1 MLKKVALSLLL
12 LSMFGLKA
20 QTIVIIG
27 TVKDSLQTPLTYANV
42 IAKPQNSAIN
52 LSFAITDEQGRY
64 KLELTKNEPYT
75 IEASFL
81 GYTIQS
87 FEVKSSESGEKH
99 FILKQASQQL
109 NEVVIIQQLPVEVKE
124 DTITYRTKAFITG
137 NERKLKAVLNKLPGV
152 EVDKNGLV
160 TVQGKKVTH
169 MLVEGKKFFGGNSK
183 LAVENI
189 PADAVG
195 EVEVIDNYNEVAM
208 LKGLTET
215 EDMAMNIK
223 LKKDKKKF
231 TFGDVEAG
239 KGTENYYLAHA
250 GLFYYSP
257 KTTINFIGDIN
268 TIGDHFFTIK
278 DFVRFEGGI
287 NKVLRTNGSV
297 YNTSNSNFSSFL
309 NFEDVEKSTNKFAA
323 LNLNTPIS
331 KDTDVVGYILFSNSQ
346 TTAFNES
353 LKQYLFIDNA
363 YEEQLTEE
371 RVNNSK
377 LAIGKISFEHKPSLK
392 NELYVNT
399 QFKYNDVRTV
409 KEDQSI
415 IIADETNFIVN
426 KSSTDLLLKQDVE
439 WYKKYT
445 SKHTTSVVLNYEYQK
460 STPKNKWF
468 SNTPFLQNL
477 IPLKEDEN
485 YTIFQNKNWQS
496 NKLEVALKHYWV
508 LGSKSQLN
516 TTLGNHYFKEDY
528 ATNEVQELSD
538 GTINDFKTANFGN
551 NLEYT
556 LNDVFMGVHYKFKVG
571 KLVVEA
577 GGNFHNY
584 NWEINQ
590 NTHIEKN
597 KSSLLPDITA
607 KYSFYKSEKLR
618 FSYALKNRFGK
629 TNQLINNYTLLNY
642 NSVFKGNS
650 SLEFTNYHTVRLL
663 YTKFQLYKNIILSA
677 SIGYNKKNEAIKNEI
692 IVSGTDK
699 FLTPI
704 LFEHPETNWNFRG
717 DIYKRYGKFK
727 IRFTARF
734 DISDYKQQIDNVLS
748 QNKNKSQYY
757 KSSLSTN
764 FEQAPNIKI
773 GYNLKLS
780 EYQSSTLKN
789 NYTTKEP
796 FVEIDYDF
804 LNGFV
809 FKADYYRN
817 TFENKNLTQKDSY
830 EFANTSLFYQ
840 KEDSTWGFEIR
851 ANNLLN
857 TNYKRSNNIDE
868 FLISDVKTYVLP
880 SVVLFTVSY
889 KL

>member
-1 MLKKVALSLLL
+1 MLKKIAFSLLA

-20 QTIVIIG
+20 QNIVIKG
-27 TVKDSLQTPLTYANV
+27 TVKDSLQNPLTYANV
-42 IAKPQNSAIN
+42 IAKPENSIIN
-52 LSFAITDEQGRY
+52 LSFAITDEQGRFI
-64 KLELTKNEPYT
+64 LELTKNETYT

-81 GYTIQS
+81 GYTKQGFKINS
-87 FEVKSSESGEKH
+87 IKSAIKN

-160 TVQGKKVTH
+160 TVQGKQVTH

-231 TFGDVEAG
+231 AFGDVEVG
-239 KGTENYYLAHA
+239 KGTKDYYLAHT

-268 TIGDHFFTIK
+268 TLGNHFFTIT
-278 DFVRFEGGI
+278 DFMRFEGGV
-287 NKVLRTNGSV
+287 NKVLRANGSV
-297 YNTSNSNFSSFL
+297 YNTSNSNFSTFL
-309 NFEDVEKSTNKFAA
+309 NFEDVAKSINKFAA
-323 LNLNTPIS
+323 LNLNRPIS
-331 KDTDVVGYILFSNSQ
+331 KNTDVSGYMLFSNSE

-353 LKQYLFIDNA
+353 IKQYLFVDNA
-363 YEEQLTEE
+363 FEEALVEKKL
-371 RVNNSK
+371 NNNK
-377 LAIGKISFEHKPSLK
+377 LAIGKISFEHKSSLK

-399 QFKYNDVRTV
+399 QVKYNDVGRV
-409 KEDQSI
+409 NENKSI
-415 IIADETNFIVN
+415 INIEETNFITN
-426 KSSTDLLLKQDVE
+426 NNSTDLLLKQDLE
-439 WYKKYT
+439 WHKKY
-445 SKHTTSVVLNYEYQK
+445 SFKHTTSFVLNYEHQK
-460 STPKNKWF
+460 STPNNKWF
-468 SNTPFLQNL
+468 SSTPFLQGL
-477 IPLKEDEN
+477 IPLEGDIN
-485 YTIFQNKNWQS
+485 YTIFQNINWKS
-496 NKLEVALKHYWV
+496 HKLEVALKHYWV
-508 LGSKSQLN
+508 LGAKSQLN
-516 TTLGNHYFKEDY
+516 TTFGNHYFKENY
-528 ATNEVQELSD
+528 STNEVQELSD
-538 GTINDFKTANFGN
+538 GTINDFKTASFGN
-551 NLEYT
+551 NLKYN
-556 LNDVFMGVHYKFKVG
+556 LNDAFIGMHYKFKAG
-571 KLVVEA
+571 KLIVEA

-584 NWEINQ
+584 DWKINQ
-590 NTHIEKN
+590 NTKVL
-597 KSSLLPDITA
+597 KDKYFLLPDISA
-607 KYSFYKSEKLR
+607 KYSFYKSEKLN
-618 FSYALKNRFGK
+618 FNYALKNRFGK

-642 NSVFKGNS
+642 NSVYKGNS
-650 SLEFTNYHTVRLL
+650 SLEYTSYHTARLL

-677 SIGYNKKNEAIKNEI
+677 SIGYNKKNENIKNEI

-704 LFEHPETNWNFRG
+704 LFEYPETNWSFRG

-727 IRFTARF
+727 IRFTGRF
-734 DISDYKQQIDNVLS
+734 DKSDYKQLINLRLS
-748 QNKNKSQYY
+748 ENKNESQYY
-757 KSSLSTN
+757 KTSLSTN
-764 FEQAPNIKI
+764 FEQSPNIKI

-780 EYQSSTLKN
+780 DYKSSTFKS

-804 LNGFV
+804 LNGFI
-809 FKADYYRN
+809 FNANYYNN
-817 TFENKNLTQKDSY
+817 TFENKTLTQKDTY
-830 EFANTSLFYQ
+830 ELLNTSLFYQ
-840 KEDSTWGFEIR
+840 KEDSAWGFEIK
-851 ANNLLN
+851 ANNLLGIK
-857 TNYKRSNNIDE
+857 YKRSNSINE

-880 SVVLFTVSY
+880 RVVLLTVSY

>member
-1 MLKKVALSLLL
+1 MLKKVALCLSL

-20 QTIVIIG
+20 QTIVIKG
-27 TVKDSLQTPLTYANV
+27 TVKDSLQKPLTYANV
-42 IAKPQNSAIN
+42 IAKPQNSTIN
-52 LSFAITDEQGRY
+52 LSFAITDEQGRF
-64 KLELTKNEPYT
+64 KLELKKGETYT

-81 GYTIQS
+81 GYTTQGFNI
-87 FEVKSSESGEKH
+87 KGIESATKF

-109 NEVVIIQQLPVEVKE
+109 NEVVIIQQLPVEVRE
-124 DTITYRTKAFITG
+124 DTVTYRVKSFITG

-195 EVEVIDNYNEVAM
+195 EVEVIDNYSEVAM
-208 LKGLTET
+208 LKGLLET
-215 EDMAMNIK
+215 DDMAMNIK

-231 TFGDVEAG
+231 TFGDVEVG
-239 KGTENYYLAHA
+239 KGNENYYLAHT

-268 TIGDHFFTIK
+268 TLGNHFFTLNDYI
-278 DFVRFEGGI
+278 RFEGGI
-287 NKVLRTNGSV
+287 NKVLNTNGSV
-297 YNTSNSNFSSFL
+297 YNTSNNNFSSFL
-309 NFEDVEKSTNKFAA
+309 NFEDVTKSTNKFVA
-323 LNLNTPIS
+323 LNFNTPIS
-331 KDTDVVGYILFSNSQ
+331 KNTDVSGYLLFSDSQ

-363 YEEQLTEE
+363 YEEQLTEK
-371 RVNNSK
+371 RLNNNK

-399 QFKYNDVRTV
+399 QVKYNDVGTV
-409 KEDQSI
+409 NENKSRI
-415 IIADETNFIVN
+415 NVDETNFIVN
-426 KSSTDLLLKQDVE
+426 KSSTDVLLKQDLE
-439 WYKKYT
+439 WHKKYT
-445 SKHTTSVVLNYEYQK
+445 SKHTTSFVLNYEYQK
-460 STPKNKWF
+460 NTPKNYWF
-468 SNTPFLQNL
+468 TDAPFLQGL
-477 IPLKEDEN
+477 IPLQEDVN
-485 YTIFQNKNWQS
+485 YTILQNKNRQS
-496 NKLEVALKHYWV
+496 HKLEFGLKHYWI

-516 TTLGNHYFKEDY
+516 TTLGNHFFKEDY
-528 ATNEVQELSD
+528 ETNEVQELSD
-538 GTINDFKTANFGN
+538 GTINEFENTGFGN

-556 LNDVFMGVHYKFKVG
+556 MNDTFVGMHYKFKAG
-571 KLVVEA
+571 KLLVKA
-577 GGNFHNY
+577 GGYFHNY
-584 NWEINQ
+584 NWKIKQ
-590 NTHIEKN
+590 NISVIKN
-597 KSSLLPDITA
+597 KFSFLPNISA
-607 KYSFYKSEKLR
+607 KYSFYKSEKLH
-618 FSYALKNRFGK
+618 FNYALKNRFGK
-629 TNQLINNYTLLNY
+629 TNQFINNYTLLNY
-642 NSVFKGNS
+642 NSVYRGNS
-650 SLEFTNYHTVRLL
+650 NLEFTNYHTARIL

-677 SIGYNKKNEAIKNEI
+677 SIGYNKKKETIKNEI
-692 IVSGTDK
+692 ILVGTNK

-727 IRFTARF
+727 IRFTGRF
-734 DISDYKQQIDNVLS
+734 DVSDYKQLIDNRLS
-748 QNKNKSQYY
+748 KNINKSQYY

-780 EYQSSTLKN
+780 NYQSSTLKS

-796 FVEIDYDF
+796 FVEVDYDF
-804 LNGFV
+804 LNRFV
-809 FKADYYRN
+809 FKVDYYKN
-817 TFENKNLTQKDSY
+817 IFENKDFAQKDSY

-840 KEDSTWGFEIR
+840 KEDSAWSFEIR
-851 ANNLLN
+851 ANNLLDI
-857 TNYKRSNNIDE
+857 NYKRSNNINE
-868 FLISDVKTYVLP
+868 FLISDIKTYVLP
-880 SVVLFTVSY
+880 RVILFTVSY

>member
-1 MLKKVALSLLL
+1 MLKKIALCFLV

-20 QTIVIIG
+20 QTIALKG
-27 TVKDSLQTPLTYANV
+27 TVKDSLQNPLTYANV
-42 IAKPQNSAIN
+42 IAKPQNSIIN
-52 LSFAITDEQGRY
+52 LSFAITDEKGRY

-81 GYTIQS
+81 GYTKQG
-87 FEVKSSESGEKH
+87 FEVNSSESGEKN

-195 EVEVIDNYNEVAM
+195 EIEVIDNYNEVAM
-208 LKGLTET
+208 LKGLVET
-215 EDMAMNIK
+215 DDMAMNIK

-231 TFGDVEAG
+231 AFGDVEVG
-239 KGTENYYLAHA
+239 KGNENYYLTHA

-309 NFEDVEKSTNKFAA
+309 NFEDVTKSTNKFAA

-331 KDTDVVGYILFSNSQ
+331 KNTDISGYLLFSDSE

-353 LKQYLFIDNA
+353 LRHYLFVDNA
-363 YEEQLTEE
+363 FEEQLNEKRLTS
-371 RVNNSK
+371 NK
-377 LAIGKISFEHKPSLK
+377 LVIGKVSFEHKPSIK
-392 NELYVNT
+392 NELYMNT
-399 QFKYNDVRTV
+399 QVKYNDVGSV
-409 KEDQSI
+409 NENQSKI
-415 IIADETNFIVN
+415 NIDETNFLVN
-426 KSSTDLLLKQDVE
+426 KNSTDALLKQDIE

-445 SKHTTSVVLNYEYQK
+445 SRHTTSFALSYEYQDG
-460 STPKNKWF
+460 TPKNYWF
-468 SNTPFLQNL
+468 TDTPFLQGL
-477 IPLKEDEN
+477 IPLVEDVN
-485 YTIFQNKNWQS
+485 YTISQNKNWQS
-496 NKLEVALKHYWV
+496 HKLTLGLKYYWV
-508 LGSKSQLN
+508 LGAKSQLN
-516 TTLGNHYFKEDY
+516 TTLGNHYFKENFE
-528 ATNEVQELSD
+528 TSEFQELSD
-538 GTINDFKTANFGN
+538 GSINDFKTTSFGN
-551 NLEYT
+551 DLKYI
-556 LNDVFMGVHYKFKVG
+556 LNDVFFGMHYKFKVE

-577 GGNFHNY
+577 GGYFHNY
-584 NWEINQ
+584 DWKINQ
-590 NTHIEKN
+590 NTKIIRN
-597 KSSLLPDITA
+597 KFSVLPNITA
-607 KYSFYKSEKLR
+607 KYSFYKSERLN
-618 FSYALKNRFGK
+618 FNYALKNRFGK

-642 NSVFKGNS
+642 NSVYKGNS
-650 SLEFTNYHTVRLL
+650 SLEFTNYHTARLL
-663 YTKFQLYKNIILSA
+663 YTKFQLYKNIIMSG

-692 IVSGTDK
+692 IVSGTNK

-704 LFEHPETNWNFRG
+704 LFEQPETNWNFRG
-717 DIYKRYGKFK
+717 DLYKRYGKFK
-727 IRFTARF
+727 IRFTGRF
-734 DISDYKQQIDNVLS
+734 DISDYRQLINNELS
-748 QNKNKSQYY
+748 QNTNKSQYY

-780 EYQSSTLKN
+780 EYQSSTLKSD
-789 NYTTKEP
+789 YTTKEP
-796 FVEIDYDF
+796 FVEMEYDF
-804 LNGFV
+804 LKGFIL
-809 FKADYYRN
+809 KADYYKN
-817 TFENKNLTQKDSY
+817 TFENKEISQKDSY
-830 EFANTSLFYQ
+830 EFANISLFYQ
-840 KEDSTWGFEIR
+840 KEDSAWGFEIK

-857 TNYKRSNNIDE
+857 INYKRSNNINE
-868 FLISDVKTYVLP
+868 FLISDVKTYILP
-880 SVVLFTVSY
+880 RVVLFTVLY

>member
-1 MLKKVALSLLL
+1 MLKKLALGLVLF
-12 LSMFGLKA
+12 SMFGLKA
-20 QTIVIIG
+20 QIIVIKG
-27 TVKDSLQTPLTYANV
+27 TVKDSLQKPLTYANV

-64 KLELTKNEPYT
+64 KLTLTKNETYT

-81 GYTIQS
+81 GYTKQGFKINS
-87 FEVKSSESGEKH
+87 IKSATKD

-160 TVQGKKVTH
+160 TVQGKQVTH

-183 LAVENI
+183 LAIENI

-195 EVEVIDNYNEVAM
+195 EVDVIDNYNEVAM
-208 LKGLTET
+208 LKGVTET
-215 EDMAMNIK
+215 DDMAMNIK

-231 TFGDVEAG
+231 AFGDVEVG
-239 KGTENYYLAHA
+239 KGNKNYYLAHT

-268 TIGDHFFTIK
+268 TLGDHFFTMK
-278 DFVRFEGGI
+278 DYLRFEGGI

-309 NFEDVEKSTNKFAA
+309 NFEDVTKSTNKFAA
-323 LNLNTPIS
+323 LNLNTPTSKNTVIS
-331 KDTDVVGYILFSNSQ
+331 GYLLFSDSQ

-353 LKQYLFIDNA
+353 LMQYLFVDNA
-363 YEEQLTEE
+363 FEEQLNEKSF
-371 RVNNSK
+371 NNNK
-377 LAIGKISFEHKPSLK
+377 LAIGKVSFEYKPSLK

-399 QFKYNDVRTV
+399 QVKYNDVGSV
-409 KEDQSI
+409 NENQSI
-415 IIADETNFIVN
+415 ININETNFIIN
-426 KSSTDLLLKQDVE
+426 KNSTDVLLKQDLE
-439 WYKKYT
+439 WHKKYT
-445 SKHTTSVVLNYEYQK
+445 SKHTTSFVLNYEYQK
-460 STPKNKWF
+460 STPKNQWF
-468 SNTPFLQNL
+468 SDTPFLQGL
-477 IPLKEDEN
+477 IPIQEDVN
-485 YTIFQNKNWQS
+485 YTISQNRNWQS
-496 NKLEVALKHYWV
+496 HKLEFGLKHYWI
-508 LGSKSQLN
+508 LGAKSQLN
-516 TTLGNHYFKEDY
+516 TTLGNHYFKENY
-528 ATNEVQELSD
+528 ETNEAQELSD
-538 GTINDFKTANFGN
+538 GTINDFETASFGN
-551 NLEYT
+551 YLKYT
-556 LNDVFMGVHYKFKVG
+556 LNDAFIGMHYKFKVG
-571 KLVVEA
+571 KLVVES

-584 NWEINQ
+584 NWRINQ
-590 NTHIEKN
+590 NTNVIKN
-597 KSSLLPDITA
+597 KFSFLPNVTA
-607 KYSFYKSEKLR
+607 KYSFYKSEKIH
-618 FSYALKNRFGK
+618 FNYALKNRFGK
-629 TNQLINNYTLLNY
+629 TNQFINNYTLLNY
-642 NSVFKGNS
+642 NSVYKGNP
-650 SLEFTNYHTVRLL
+650 SLEYTNYHTARLL

-677 SIGYNKKNEAIKNEI
+677 SIGYNKKKETIKNEI
-692 IVSGTDK
+692 IVSGTNK

-727 IRFTARF
+727 IRFTGRF
-734 DISDYKQQIDNVLS
+734 DISDYRQLIDNRLS
-748 QNKNKSQYY
+748 QITNKSQYY

-764 FEQAPNIKI
+764 LEKAPNIKI

-780 EYQSSTLKN
+780 DYQSSTLKS

-796 FVEIDYDF
+796 FVEIEYDF
-804 LNGFV
+804 LSGFI
-809 FKADYYRN
+809 FKADYYKN
-817 TFENKNLTQKDSY
+817 TFENKALVQKDSY

-840 KEDSTWGFEIR
+840 KEDSAWGFEIR

-857 TNYKRSNNIDE
+857 INYKRSNNINE

-880 SVVLFTVSY
+880 RVVLFTVSY

>member
-1 MLKKVALSLLL
+1 MLKKIALNLLL
-12 LSMFGLKA
+12 FSMFGLKA
-20 QTIVIIG
+20 QIIVLKG
-27 TVKDSLQTPLTYANV
+27 TVKDSLQNPLTYANV

-64 KLELTKNEPYT
+64 KLELTKNESYT

-81 GYTIQS
+81 GYTIQG
-87 FEVKSSESGEKH
+87 FEVNSSESGEKD

-223 LKKDKKKF
+223 LKKNKKKF
-231 TFGDVEAG
+231 TFGDVEVG
-239 KGTENYYLAHA
+239 KGTKNYYLAHT

-268 TIGDHFFTIK
+268 TLGDHFFTIK
-278 DFVRFEGGI
+278 DYIRFEGGI
-287 NKVLRTNGSV
+287 NKILSTNGSV
-297 YNTSNSNFSSFL
+297 YNTSNSNFSSFF
-309 NFEDVEKSTNKFAA
+309 NFEDVTKSINKFVA

-331 KDTDVVGYILFSNSQ
+331 KNTAISGYILFSDSQ

-353 LKQYLFIDNA
+353 LRQYLFIDNTF
-363 YEEQLTEE
+363 EEQLSEKKI
-371 RVNNSK
+371 NNNK
-377 LAIGKISFEHKPSLK
+377 LAIGKISFEHKPSFK

-399 QFKYNDVRTV
+399 QVKYNDVGSV
-409 KEDQSI
+409 SENQSI
-415 IIADETNFIVN
+415 ININEINFIIN
-426 KSSTDLLLKQDVE
+426 KNSTDLLVKQDVE
-439 WYKKYT
+439 WHKKYT
-445 SKHTTSVVLNYEYQK
+445 SKHTTSFVLNYEHQK
-460 STPKNKWF
+460 STPKNQWF
-468 SNTPFLQNL
+468 TDTPFLQGL
-477 IPLKEDEN
+477 IPLQEDDN
-485 YTIFQNKNWQS
+485 YTIIQNINRQS
-496 NKLEVALKHYWV
+496 HKLELGLKHYWI
-508 LGSKSQLN
+508 LGAKSQLN
-516 TTLGNHYFKEDY
+516 TTFGNHYFKENY
-528 ATNEVQELSD
+528 ETSETQELSD
-538 GTINDFKTANFGN
+538 GTINDFKIANFDN
-551 NLEYT
+551 YLKYT
-556 LNDVFMGVHYKFKVG
+556 LNDVFIGMHYKFKAG

-577 GGNFHNY
+577 RGNFHNY

-590 NTHIEKN
+590 DTNIIRSKL
-597 KSSLLPDITA
+597 SLLPNITA
-607 KYSFYKSEKLR
+607 KYSFYKSEKLH
-618 FSYALKNRFGK
+618 FNYALKNRFGK
-629 TNQLINNYTLLNY
+629 TNQFTNNYTLLNY
-642 NSVFKGNS
+642 NSVYKGNS
-650 SLEFTNYHTVRLL
+650 SLEYTNYHTARLL
-663 YTKFQLYKNIILSA
+663 YTKFQLYKNIIMSA
-677 SIGYNKKNEAIKNEI
+677 SVGYNKKKESIKNEI
-692 IVSGTDK
+692 ILSGTNK

-727 IRFTARF
+727 IRFTGRF
-734 DISDYKQQIDNVLS
+734 DMSDYRQLIDNKLS

-764 FEQAPNIKI
+764 FEKAPNIKI
-773 GYNLKLS
+773 GYNLKLND
-780 EYQSSTLKN
+780 YQSSTLKS

-796 FVEIDYDF
+796 FVEIEYNF
-804 LNGFV
+804 LNGFI
-809 FKADYYRN
+809 FKTDYYKN
-817 TFENKNLTQKDSY
+817 TFENRALAQKDLY
-830 EFANTSLFYQ
+830 ELANTSLFYQ
-840 KEDSTWGFEIR
+840 KEDSAWGFEIK

-857 TNYKRSNNIDE
+857 INYKRSNNINE
-868 FLISDVKTYVLP
+868 FLISDVKTYILP
-880 SVVLFTVSY
+880 RVVLFTVSY